1 MELYVLDYFMNKNF
15 KVLNCPDE
23 IRTQLRHWDKIVYIC
38 EEKWVQ
44 KNSIWLVIW
53 YPIKASRTVE
63 FERAFSEEESREFLE
78 QQDIAH
84 KVFPSFKEKFKARFE
99 GSKPITARYNPIGD
113 QIYFYFYSEERYV
126 FWDFVKEL
134 RAEIWKNLFLFQI
147 WARDMMRLDPAAKDY
162 AVGSDCG
169 MLTACQSLNPLPS
182 VEVECIGLQGVDG
195 RDMERL
201 KGRCWKLKCSLMY
214 ELEIYQEEVKNFPT
228 KWSTIKCP
236 WSNENW
242 IVSSYNIM
250 TREVILKTPEG
261 AILRVPLSA
270 LESTNS

>member
-53 YPIKASRTVE
+53 YPIKASKTVE
-63 FERAFSEEESREFLE
+63 FERAFSEDESREFLE
-78 QQDIAH
+78 QQNIAH
-84 KVFPSFKEKFKARFE
+84 KVFPSFKKKFKLRFE
-99 GSKPITARYNPIGD
+99 GSRPITARYNPIGD

-134 RAEIWKNLFLFQI
+134 RSEIWKNLFLFQI

-228 KWSTIKCP
+228 KWATIKCP

-250 TREVILKTPEG
+250 TREVVLKTPEG

-270 LESTNS
+270 LESTNL

>member
-23 IRTQLRHWDKIVYIC
+23 IKTQLRHWDKIVYIY

-44 KNSIWLVIW
+44 KSSIWLVIW
-53 YPIKASRTVE
+53 YPIKASKTVE
-63 FERAFSEEESREFLE
+63 FERAFSEDESREFLE
-78 QQDIAH
+78 QQNIAH
-84 KVFPSFKEKFKARFE
+84 KVFPNFKKKFKSRFE
-99 GSKPITARYNPIGD
+99 GSRPITARYNPIGD
-113 QIYFYFYSEERYV
+113 QIYFYFYSEDRYV
-126 FWDFVKEL
+126 FGDFVKEL
-134 RAEIWKNLFLFQI
+134 RAEIWKNIFLFQI

>member
-23 IRTQLRHWDKIVYIC
+23 IKTQLRHWDKIVYIC

-214 ELEIYQEEVKNFPT
+214 ELEIYQEEVKNLPT

>member
-63 FERAFSEEESREFLE
+63 FKRAFSEEESREFLE

>member
-23 IRTQLRHWDKIVYIC
+23 IKTQLRHWDKIVYIC

-44 KNSIWLVIW
+44 KSSIWLVIW

-63 FERAFSEEESREFLE
+63 FERAFSEEETREFLE

-84 KVFPSFKEKFKARFE
+84 KVFPSFKQKFKARFE
-99 GSKPITARYNPIGD
+99 WSKPITARYNPIGD

-134 RAEIWKNLFLFQI
+134 RAKIWKNLFLFQI

>member
-44 KNSIWLVIW
+44 KSSIWLVIW

-63 FERAFSEEESREFLE
+63 FERAFSEEETREFLE

-84 KVFPSFKEKFKARFE
+84 KVFPSFKQKFKARLE
-99 GSKPITARYNPIGD
+99 WSKPITARYNPIGD

-134 RAEIWKNLFLFQI
+134 RSEIWKNLFLFQI

-214 ELEIYQEEVKNFPT
+214 ELGIYQEEVKNFPT

>member
-63 FERAFSEEESREFLE
+63 FKRAFSEEESREFLE

-134 RAEIWKNLFLFQI
+134 RSEIWKNLFLFQI

>member
-38 EEKWVQ
+38 EES
-44 KNSIWLVIW
+44 SIWLVIG

-63 FERAFSEEESREFLE
+63 FERAFSEEETREFLE

-84 KVFPSFKEKFKARFE
+84 KVFPSFKQKFKARFE
-99 GSKPITARYNPIGD
+99 WSKPITARYNPIGD

-134 RAEIWKNLFLFQI
+134 RSEIWKNLFLFQI

-270 LESTNS
+270 LEWTNS

>member
-44 KNSIWLVIW
+44 KSSIWLVIW

-63 FERAFSEEESREFLE
+63 FERAFSEEETREFLE

-84 KVFPSFKEKFKARFE
+84 KVFPSFKQKFKARFE
-99 GSKPITARYNPIGD
+99 WSKPITARYNPIGD

-134 RAEIWKNLFLFQI
+134 RSEIWKNLFLFQI

-169 MLTACQSLNPLPS
+169 MLTACQSLNPLP
-182 VEVECIGLQGVDG
+182 
-195 RDMERL
+195 L

-214 ELEIYQEEVKNFPT
+214 ELEIYQEEVKNFPI

>member
-23 IRTQLRHWDKIVYIC
+23 IKTQLRHWDKIVYIY

-44 KNSIWLVIW
+44 KSSIWLVIW
-53 YPIKASRTVE
+53 YPIKASKTVE
-63 FERAFSEEESREFLE
+63 FERAFSEDESREFLE
-78 QQDIAH
+78 QQNIAH
-84 KVFPSFKEKFKARFE
+84 EVFPSFKKKFKSRFE
-99 GSKPITARYNPIGD
+99 GSRPITARYNPIGD
-113 QIYFYFYSEERYV
+113 QIYFYFYSEDRYV
-126 FWDFVKEL
+126 FGDFVKEL
-134 RAEIWKNLFLFQI
+134 RAEIWKNIFLFQI
-147 WARDMMRLDPAAKDY
+147 WARDMMRLDPEAKHY
-162 AVGSDCG
+162 VVGSDCG

-270 LESTNS
+270 LEWTNS

>member
-23 IRTQLRHWDKIVYIC
+23 IRTQLRHWDKIVYIY

-44 KNSIWLVIW
+44 KSSIWLVIW
-53 YPIKASRTVE
+53 YPIKASKTVE
-63 FERAFSEEESREFLE
+63 FERAFSEDESREFLE
-78 QQDIAH
+78 QQNIAH
-84 KVFPSFKEKFKARFE
+84 KVFPSFKKKFKSRFE
-99 GSKPITARYNPIGD
+99 GSRPITARYNPIGD
-113 QIYFYFYSEERYV
+113 QIYFYFYSEDRYV
-126 FWDFVKEL
+126 FGDFVKEL
-134 RAEIWKNLFLFQI
+134 RAEIWKNIFLFQI

>member
-53 YPIKASRTVE
+53 YPIKASKTVE
-63 FERAFSEEESREFLE
+63 FERAFSEDESREFLE
-78 QQDIAH
+78 QQNIAH
-84 KVFPSFKEKFKARFE
+84 KVFPSFKKKFKLRFE
-99 GSKPITARYNPIGD
+99 GSRPITARYNPIGD

>member
-23 IRTQLRHWDKIVYIC
+23 IKTQLRHWDKIVYIY

-44 KNSIWLVIW
+44 KSSIWLVIW
-53 YPIKASRTVE
+53 YPIKASKTVE
-63 FERAFSEEESREFLE
+63 FERAFSEEETREFLE

-84 KVFPSFKEKFKARFE
+84 KVFPNFKEKFKARFE
-99 GSKPITARYNPIGD
+99 WSKPITARYNPIGD

-134 RAEIWKNLFLFQI
+134 RSEIWKNLFLFQI

>member
-250 TREVILKTPEG
+250 TREVILKPPEG

>member
-23 IRTQLRHWDKIVYIC
+23 IKNQLRHWDKIVYIC

-44 KNSIWLVIW
+44 KSSIWLVIW

-63 FERAFSEEESREFLE
+63 FERVFSEEESREFLE

-84 KVFPSFKEKFKARFE
+84 KVFPSFKQKFKARFE
-99 GSKPITARYNPIGD
+99 WSKPITARYNPIGD

-228 KWSTIKCP
+228 KWSTIKSP

-261 AILRVPLSA
+261 VILRVPLSA

>member
-63 FERAFSEEESREFLE
+63 FERAFSEDESREFLE

>member
-23 IRTQLRHWDKIVYIC
+23 IKTQLRHWDKIVYIC

-44 KNSIWLVIW
+44 KSSIWLVIW

-63 FERAFSEEESREFLE
+63 FERAFSEEETREFLE

-84 KVFPSFKEKFKARFE
+84 KVFPSFKEKFKARFDW
-99 GSKPITARYNPIGD
+99 SQPITARYNPIGD

-134 RAEIWKNLFLFQI
+134 RSEIWKNLFLFQI

-250 TREVILKTPEG
+250 TREVVLKTPEG

-270 LESTNS
+270 LESTNL

>member
-15 KVLNCPDE
+15 KVLNCPNE

-63 FERAFSEEESREFLE
+63 FEREASEEECREFLE

>member
-23 IRTQLRHWDKIVYIC
+23 IKTQLRHGDKIVYIC
-38 EEKWVQ
+38 EEKGVQ
-44 KNSIWLVIW
+44 KSSIGLVIG

-126 FWDFVKEL
+126 FGDFVKEL
-134 RAEIWKNLFLFQI
+134 RAEIGKNLFLFQI
-147 WARDMMRLDPAAKDY
+147 GARDMMRLDPAAKDY

-201 KGRCWKLKCSLMY
+201 KGRCGKLKCSLMY

-228 KWSTIKCP
+228 KGSTIKCP
-236 WSNENW
+236 GSNENG

>member
-1 MELYVLDYFMNKNF
+1 MNKNF

-23 IRTQLRHWDKIVYIC
+23 VRTQLRHWDKIVYIC

-44 KNSIWLVIW
+44 KSSIWLVIW

-63 FERAFSEEESREFLE
+63 FERAFSEEETREFLE

-84 KVFPSFKEKFKARFE
+84 KAFPSFKQKFKARFE
-99 GSKPITARYNPIGD
+99 WSKPITARYNPIGD

>member
-23 IRTQLRHWDKIVYIC
+23 IRTQLRHWDKIVYIY

-44 KNSIWLVIW
+44 KSSVWLVIW
-53 YPIKASRTVE
+53 YPIKASKTVE
-63 FERAFSEEESREFLE
+63 FERAFSEDESREFLE
-78 QQDIAH
+78 QQNIAH
-84 KVFPSFKEKFKARFE
+84 KVFPSFKKKFKSRFE
-99 GSKPITARYNPIGD
+99 GSRPITARYNPIGD
-113 QIYFYFYSEERYV
+113 QIYFYFYSEDRYV
-126 FWDFVKEL
+126 FGDFVKEL

>member
-1 MELYVLDYFMNKNF
+1 M
-15 KVLNCPDE
+15 
-23 IRTQLRHWDKIVYIC
+23 
-38 EEKWVQ
+38 
-44 KNSIWLVIW
+44 
-53 YPIKASRTVE
+53 
-63 FERAFSEEESREFLE
+63 
-78 QQDIAH
+78 
-84 KVFPSFKEKFKARFE
+84 
-99 GSKPITARYNPIGD
+99 
-113 QIYFYFYSEERYV
+113 

-261 AILRVPLSA
+261 VILRVPLSA

>member
-214 ELEIYQEEVKNFPT
+214 ELEIYQEEAKNFPT

>member
-23 IRTQLRHWDKIVYIC
+23 IRTQLRHWDKIVYIYG
-38 EEKWVQ
+38 EKWVQ
-44 KNSIWLVIW
+44 KSSIWLVIW
-53 YPIKASRTVE
+53 YPIKASKTVE
-63 FERAFSEEESREFLE
+63 FERAFSEAESREFLE
-78 QQDIAH
+78 QQNIAH
-84 KVFPSFKEKFKARFE
+84 KVFPSFKKKFKSRFE
-99 GSKPITARYNPIGD
+99 GSRPITARYNPIGD
-113 QIYFYFYSEERYV
+113 QIYFYFYSEDRYV
-126 FWDFVKEL
+126 FGDFVKEL
-134 RAEIWKNLFLFQI
+134 RAEIWKNIFLFQI
-147 WARDMMRLDPAAKDY
+147 WARDMMRLDPEAKHY
-162 AVGSDCG
+162 VVGSDCG

-228 KWSTIKCP
+228 KWATIKCP

>member
-23 IRTQLRHWDKIVYIC
+23 IKTQLRHWDKIVYIC

-44 KNSIWLVIW
+44 KSSIWLVIW

-63 FERAFSEEESREFLE
+63 FERVFSEEESREFLE

-99 GSKPITARYNPIGD
+99 WSKPITARYNPIGD

-134 RAEIWKNLFLFQI
+134 RSEIWKNLFLFQI

>member
-23 IRTQLRHWDKIVYIC
+23 IRTQLRHWDKIVYIY

-44 KNSIWLVIW
+44 KSSIWLVIW
-53 YPIKASRTVE
+53 YTIKASKTVE
-63 FERAFSEEESREFLE
+63 FERAFSEDESREFLE
-78 QQDIAH
+78 QQNIAH
-84 KVFPSFKEKFKARFE
+84 KVFPSFKKKFKSRFE
-99 GSKPITARYNPIGD
+99 GSRPITARYNPIGD
-113 QIYFYFYSEERYV
+113 QIYFYFYSEDRYV
-126 FWDFVKEL
+126 FGDFVKEL
-134 RAEIWKNLFLFQI
+134 RAEIWKNIFLFQI
-147 WARDMMRLDPAAKDY
+147 WARDMMRLDPEAKHY
-162 AVGSDCG
+162 VVGSDCG

>member
-44 KNSIWLVIW
+44 KSSIWLVIW

-99 GSKPITARYNPIGD
+99 GSKPITARYNPRGD

-134 RAEIWKNLFLFQI
+134 RSEIWKNLFLFQI

>member
-53 YPIKASRTVE
+53 YPIKASKTVE
-63 FERAFSEEESREFLE
+63 FERAFSEDESREFLE
-78 QQDIAH
+78 QQNIAH
-84 KVFPSFKEKFKARFE
+84 KVFPSFKKKFKLRFE
-99 GSKPITARYNPIGD
+99 GSRPITARYNPIGD

-134 RAEIWKNLFLFQI
+134 RSEIWKNLFLFQI

>member
-236 WSNENW
+236 WSNEKW

>member
-23 IRTQLRHWDKIVYIC
+23 IKTQLRHWDKIVYIC

-44 KNSIWLVIW
+44 KSSIWLVIW

-63 FERAFSEEESREFLE
+63 LERAFSEEETREFLE

-84 KVFPSFKEKFKARFE
+84 KVFPSFKKKFKARFE
-99 GSKPITARYNPIGD
+99 WSKPITARYNPIGD

>member
-23 IRTQLRHWDKIVYIC
+23 IKTQLRHWDKIVYIC

-44 KNSIWLVIW
+44 KSSIWLVIW

-84 KVFPSFKEKFKARFE
+84 KVFPSFKKKFKLRFE
-99 GSKPITARYNPIGD
+99 GSRPITARYNPIGD

-134 RAEIWKNLFLFQI
+134 RSEIWKNLFLFQI

>member
-23 IRTQLRHWDKIVYIC
+23 IKTQLRHWDKIVYIY

-44 KNSIWLVIW
+44 KSSIWLVIW
-53 YPIKASRTVE
+53 YPIKASKTVE
-63 FERAFSEEESREFLE
+63 FERAFSEDESREFLE
-78 QQDIAH
+78 QQNIAH
-84 KVFPSFKEKFKARFE
+84 KVFPSFKKKFKSRFE
-99 GSKPITARYNPIGD
+99 GSRPITARYNPIGD
-113 QIYFYFYSEERYV
+113 QIYFYFYSEDRYV
-126 FWDFVKEL
+126 FGDFVKEL
-134 RAEIWKNLFLFQI
+134 RAEIWKNIFLFQI

>member
-53 YPIKASRTVE
+53 YPIKASKTVE
-63 FERAFSEEESREFLE
+63 FERAFSEDESREFLE
-78 QQDIAH
+78 QQNIAH
-84 KVFPSFKEKFKARFE
+84 KVFPSFKKKFKLRFE
-99 GSKPITARYNPIGD
+99 GSRPITARYNPIGD

-134 RAEIWKNLFLFQI
+134 RSEIWKNLFLFQI

-228 KWSTIKCP
+228 KWSTVKCP

>member
-23 IRTQLRHWDKIVYIC
+23 IKTQLRHWDKIVYIC

-44 KNSIWLVIW
+44 KSSIWLVIW

-63 FERAFSEEESREFLE
+63 FERAFSKEE
-78 QQDIAH
+78 
-84 KVFPSFKEKFKARFE
+84 ARFE
-99 GSKPITARYNPIGD
+99 WSKPITARYNPIGD

-134 RAEIWKNLFLFQI
+134 RSEIWKNLFLFQI